1 MNKKFNEYKSINYY
15 ELSSDILSF
24 WKENKVFEKSIS
36 LRDNGDVFSFYEGPP
51 SANGMPGIHHIMAR
65 TVKDIFCRYKTL
77 KGFKVY
83 RKGGWDTHGLPVELQ
98 VEKKLGITKDD
109 IGKSISVD
117 DYNKECKST
126 VMQYKKNWEEL
137 TERSGYWLDLDNSY
151 ITFKN
156 KYIESVWWSIKE
168 LHKKGLLY
176 KGYTIQPFS
185 PAAGTGLSS
194 HELNMP
200 GAYKDIF
207 DVSVT
212 AQFKLINNKKSNRV
226 FKKINGDIFF
236 LAWTTTPWTLPAN
249 NGLAVGKKINYSL
262 IETHNKY
269 TYEKINVVL
278 AQDCIKSFFD
288 LKNVIESDLSNYDEK
303 KIEYKILKTLKGSD
317 FVGFDYEQ
325 LLPYVKAEK
334 PAFTVVDADFVST
347 GEGTGIVHISRT
359 FGSDDYLVS
368 IKNNLPGI
376 FVKDEKGHEVPVV
389 DKSGKFVNQITDF
402 AGMQVKNFDG
412 ELSEDQLST
421 DAKISIKLKKENKAF
436 DVKKYK
442 HSYPHCWRTDKPIL
456 YYPMDSWFIKTTKFK
471 DQFIKQNLEINW
483 QPESTGTGRFGNWLE
498 NLVDWNLSRSRYWG
512 TPLPIWRTKE
522 GKEEICIGS
531 FEELKN
537 EVKKSYEKGFNKFL
551 IEDDFDM
558 HRPYVDDI
566 ILVSNSGIPMYRES
580 DIIDVWYDSGC
591 VPFAQYHYPF
601 ENSDFFKKMFPAKFI
616 AEGVD
621 QTRGWFFTLHA
632 ISIMLFGKKSFENV
646 ISNGLVLD
654 KEGNKMSKRLG
665 NAVDPFKTIKNYGP
679 DATRWYMIFNSNPW
693 DNLKFDDEG
702 IKEVLRKFF
711 GTLQNTYNFFALYA
725 NLDGFTGG
733 EKNIDYSKRTFEDQW
748 IISKLNST
756 IKLIDSYLE
765 TYNPTKA
772 ARCLN
777 QFLIDD
783 LSNWYVRLNRKRFWK
798 GDFTEDKK
806 KAYQTL
812 FECLEKISILSSPFI
827 PFYSEH
833 LFKDLN
839 SVASKRV
846 VESVHLSD
854 FPKVDEK
861 LINKEM
867 EIKMKYAQ
875 NISSLVHSIRKKEKI
890 KVRQPLSKILI
901 PIKSNLE
908 IKKIKAVQNIIL
920 NEVNIKK
927 IEFIDDSSQILVKKA
942 LPNFKVIGK
951 IY

>member
-288 LKNVIESDLSNYDEK
+288 LKNIIESDFSNYDEK
-303 KIEYKILKTLKGSD
+303 KIEYKILKTLKGND

-347 GEGTGIVHISRT
+347 DEGTGIVHISRT

-376 FVKDEKGHEVPVV
+376 FVKDEKGNEVPIV
-389 DKSGKFVNQITDF
+389 DKSGKFVSQITDF

-702 IKEVLRKFF
+702 IKEVLRKFLEPF
-711 GTLQNTYNFFALYA
+711 
-725 NLDGFTGG
+725 
-733 EKNIDYSKRTFEDQW
+733 KIH
-748 IISKLNST
+748 IIFLLFM
-756 IKLIDSYLE
+756 LI
-765 TYNPTKA
+765 
-772 ARCLN
+772 
-777 QFLIDD
+777 
-783 LSNWYVRLNRKRFWK
+783 
-798 GDFTEDKK
+798 
-806 KAYQTL
+806 
-812 FECLEKISILSSPFI
+812 
-827 PFYSEH
+827 
-833 LFKDLN
+833 
-839 SVASKRV
+839 
-846 VESVHLSD
+846 
-854 FPKVDEK
+854 
-861 LINKEM
+861 
-867 EIKMKYAQ
+867 
-875 NISSLVHSIRKKEKI
+875 
-890 KVRQPLSKILI
+890 
-901 PIKSNLE
+901 
-908 IKKIKAVQNIIL
+908 
-920 NEVNIKK
+920 
-927 IEFIDDSSQILVKKA
+927 
-942 LPNFKVIGK
+942 
-951 IY
+951 